1 MPHRCE
7 RDLEGRCEAYLL
19 LDGGIEDKEDHDSI
33 CDDRTLLV
41 KRANLQ
47 FNNKS
52 CVVLS
57 FEDISA
63 VKRLKQQEEKGR
75 MMSAIY
81 SMVHHEMIGP
91 LKTNE
96 EAAVRLIRKLKDS
109 SMRQ

>member
-1 MPHRCE
+1 
-7 RDLEGRCEAYLL
+7 
-19 LDGGIEDKEDHDSI
+19 
-33 CDDRTLLV
+33 
-41 KRANLQ
+41 
-47 FNNKS
+47 
-52 CVVLS
+52 
-57 FEDISA
+57 
-63 VKRLKQQEEKGR
+63 